1 MKSIVL
7 IGALCAIACVPA
19 LAQSSPAPAPSA
31 TPDPIAV
38 RAQEMLHEFQT
49 GKVDRSQLD
58 AKMNAAMTPDV
69 LNQIQTKFAPLGD
82 PQQFTFAGKQTVQ
95 DDNTAYVYRVTFKS
109 GAFNEIFTLDKDS
122 KVSGFFLVPQ
132 KQ

>member
-7 IGALCAIACVPA
+7 IGALCAFTSLPA
-19 LAQSSPAPAPSA
+19 LAQSSASPAPSA

-49 GKVDRSQLD
+49 GKVDRTQLD
-58 AKMNAAMTPDV
+58 TQMNAAMTDDV
-69 LNQIQTKFAPLGD
+69 LKQVQAKFAPLGD
-82 PQQFTFAGKQTVQ
+82 PQQFTFSGKQAVQ
-95 DDNTAYVYRVTFKS
+95 GDNTAYVYRVTFKS
-109 GAFNEIFTLDKDS
+109 GTFNEVFALDKAG
-122 KVSGFFLVPQ
+122 KVSGFYLLPQ